1 MPSLDKALL
10 CQLLTSLFS
19 PPDEEMVDLV
29 CQGAVYSF
37 LKNHVQTL
45 GADEGVLE
53 GFQTDETPE
62 VLLTL
67 LREEYIR
74 LFSETGKERIS
85 LVESVYKPWSQDPR
99 CGLSFA
105 KETGLLMGDSAVH
118 LSRVYQ
124 ECGLEVAEP
133 LKGMPDHLIVE
144 LEFLS
149 CLYRWAEDNNIGT
162 FIRHHLDWIPL
173 LIERGQAAHPLP
185 FYGGL
190 LEFLGLFV
198 EAEEERLETENHG
211 KKDVL

>member
-1 MPSLDKALL
+1 MPSMGKESLCHLL
-10 CQLLTSLFS
+10 ASLFS

-29 CQGAVYSF
+29 CQGVVHSSF
-37 LKNHVQTL
+37 KNHVQAW
-45 GADEGVLE
+45 GSDGSVLE
-53 GFQTDETPE
+53 GFQTDKTPE

-67 LREEYIR
+67 LREEYDR

-85 LVESVYKPWSQDPR
+85 LVESVYKPWSQDLS

-149 CLYRWAEDNNIGT
+149 CLYRWAEDKEIEM
-162 FIRHHLDWIPL
+162 FFKHHLDWIPL

-185 FYGGL
+185 FYASL

-198 EAEEERLETENHG
+198 EVERERLEKENNG
-211 KKDVL
+211 KKDIL